1 MERIVYSDNAA
12 TTPISK
18 NVYNAMLPYLTS
30 GYGNPSSLYTLGR
43 EEKKAMDQAREAVA
57 HSLNCEPNE
66 IIFTSG
72 GSEADNLAIKGLF
85 FSGKLPKK
93 SALHMSI
100 HKHGAEG
107 HCQSV
112 AIGADRRLQHLSL

>member
-85 FSGKLPKK
+85 FRQ
-93 SALHMSI
+93 A
-100 HKHGAEG
+100 AEKQAPY
-107 HCQSV
+107 HH
-112 AIGADRRLQHLSL
+112 QHH